1 MKLCKRMIPA
11 LLAALML
18 STTVLA
24 AGRIDLDRE
33 AALTISYQDGSAPLS
48 GAEFR
53 IYLVAS
59 VDETGEL
66 TPADDFD
73 SFQVD
78 IRGKND
84 EAWRALASTLEGY
97 VLRDG
102 VAPADSG
109 RTDTDGQLHFPT
121 DGRKLTP
128 GLYLVLGSRHTQGG
142 QRYDS
147 MPFMVMLPTQ
157 DTERNAWVYDVLV
170 SPKFE
175 ASAIPDTPSA
185 ITRKVLKVW
194 DDAGSEKDRPTE
206 VTVQLLRDGAVYD
219 TVTLSAGNGWSH
231 TWSGLDDSCT
241 WTVVEKECEG
251 YTVRVEREGITFVMT
266 NTYAAEIPDD
276 PTPEAPLPPDPAK
289 PTPGGPTLPQTGQVW
304 WPVPLLLM
312 TGLLLLAVGL
322 FRRRTTGDE
331 R

>member
-11 LLAALML
+11 LLAVLML

-66 TPADDFD
+66 TPTDDFD

-109 RTDTDGQLHFPT
+109 KTDADGQLHFPT

-142 QRYDS
+142 QRYDP

-157 DTERNAWVYDVLV
+157 NTERNAWVYDVLV

-175 ASAIPDTPSA
+175 ASAVPDTPSA

-231 TWSGLDDSCT
+231 TWSGLDDGCT

-266 NTYAAEIPDD
+266 NTYAAEIPDN

-304 WPVPLLLM
+304 WPVPFLLM